1 MDKIKVFIADDHVLV
16 REGVRAMLQVQRDI
30 EVIGEAGDGRE
41 AVEKVLELKPDVV
54 LMDISM
60 PLMDGIIA
68 TRQIKQA
75 ENDIQVL
82 VLTGYDNEEHLFQLL
97 QAGGSGYILKQAN
110 MDELTAAIRAAY
122 RGEVFLY
129 PSVTK
134 ALITDY
140 LQRVRKGSP
149 AYKTDTLTPREQ
161 EILKLVAE
169 GYTNK
174 EIASLIHRSIKT
186 VQAHRASLMD
196 KLHLHDRTE
205 IVRYAIRKGLIE
217 A

>member
-41 AVEKVLELKPDVV
+41 AVEKVLELQPDVV

-110 MDELTAAIRAAY
+110 MDELTTAIRAAH
-122 RGEVFLY
+122 RGDVFLY

-140 LQRVRKGSP
+140 LQRVQQGAP

-161 EILKLVAE
+161 EILKLIAE

-186 VQAHRASLMD
+186 VQAHRASLMA